1 MNATTMEDRPESS
14 PVQSWQLD
22 RPVLTLEQ
30 AADYLQISPR
40 KLQNEMR
47 NRRISFVRLGR
58 RVLFR
63 REALDA
69 ALKKMEIGMIA
80 A

>member
-1 MNATTMEDRPESS
+1 MEDRPESS